1 MTEERMAKL
10 FDEEENN
17 KNRFYMEKK
26 NIKFH
31 KLLRNNIDLDLG
43 EERF

>member
-17 KNRFYMEKK
+17 KNRILYGEKK
-26 NIKFH
+26 YQISQIIK
-31 KLLRNNIDLDLG
+31 
-43 EERF
+43 